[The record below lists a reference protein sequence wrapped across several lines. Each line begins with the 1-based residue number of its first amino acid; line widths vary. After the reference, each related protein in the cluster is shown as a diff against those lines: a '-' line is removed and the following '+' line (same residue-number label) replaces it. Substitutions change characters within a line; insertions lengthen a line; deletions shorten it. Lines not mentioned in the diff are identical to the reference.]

1 MPADNCISVASGR
14 LPPVARARLE
24 LLEQLRTLRDQVS
37 KDGET
42 LVAEWESQS
51 GGSGSRER
59 ALNLAHYVALRRHD
73 LRPIQDKL
81 MLLGLS
87 SLGRLEARVLAN
99 LDAVIAS
106 LAAIVGDSRPEPF
119 PSPAEMWHGRELNR
133 ANADLAL
140 GPCRPGRRV
149 RLMVTLPGESAIDP
163 ALARKLVQEGA
174 DIVRINCA
182 HDGPETWRAMIA
194 NVRQAARG
202 QDRRVRVLMDL
213 AGPRCR
219 TGEVQCAKG
228 HKRLYPGE
236 EILFVHD
243 EFQPRAQWPIQA
255 RCTLPGAIKEL
266 KPGVKLWIDEGRVGA
281 RVQSLLP
288 QGVLIRVET
297 APPRGMRLK
306 PDKGLNFPD
315 TPLASSALTPRD
327 LEVLDFVAE
336 NADLVGYSFV
346 QSAEDIAVLQHELEA
361 RMGSQEAGKTGIV
374 AKIETAL
381 AVRNLPRIIV
391 QGVSRQP
398 FAIMIARG
406 DLGVEIG
413 FERLAE
419 MQEEI
424 LWLCE
429 AAFVPV
435 IWATG
440 VLHGMIKEGLP
451 SRGEMT
457 DAAMSARAECVMLN
471 KGPYVLEA
479 LSCLDRL
486 FGRMTEHQEK
496 KTPRLRALQSW

>member
-1 MPADNCISVASGR
+1 MRRLTPA
-14 LPPVARARLE
+14 ARTRIALLVE
-24 LLEQLRTLRDQVS
+24 LRALRDMVRRE
-37 KDGET
+37 GEA
-42 LVAEWESQS
+42 LVAEWESRS
-51 GGSGSRER
+51 GWAGSRDR
-59 ALNLAHYVALRRHD
+59 ALNLAYYIVLRRQD
-73 LRPIQDKL
+73 LRPMQDQL

-99 LDAVIAS
+99 LEAVIAS
-106 LAAIVGDSRPEPF
+106 LAAIVDDPHSEPF

-133 ANADLAL
+133 ANADVAL
-140 GPCRPGRRV
+140 GPCRSGRSV
-149 RLMVTLPGESAIDP
+149 RLMVTLPSEAAADP
-163 ALARKLVQEGA
+163 AFARKLLEEGA

-182 HDGPETWRAMIA
+182 HDSPETWRLMIA
-194 NVRQAARG
+194 NIRQAAG
-202 QDRRVRVLMDL
+202 KRRRSIPVLMDL

-219 TGEVQCAKG
+219 TAEVLCAKG
-228 HKRLYPGE
+228 HKRLNPGDE
-236 EILFVHD
+236 MLFVTG
-243 EFQPRAQWPIQA
+243 EFQPREQWPVQA
-255 RCTLPGAIKEL
+255 RCTLPGALIGL
-266 KPGVKLWIDEGRVGA
+266 RPGASVCIDEGRVGA
-281 RVQSLLP
+281 RVLSTLP
-288 QGVLIRVET
+288 QGVLLKIET
-297 APPRGMRLK
+297 TPPRGMRLK

-315 TPLASSALTPRD
+315 TPLAAVSLTPGD
-327 LEVLDFVAE
+327 LQALDFVAH

-346 QSAEDIAVLQHELEA
+346 QTADDISLLQHEIEA
-361 RMGSQEAGKTGIV
+361 RVGLQRAKSIGIV

-381 AVRNLPRIIV
+381 AVRNLPGIIV

-440 VLHGMIKEGLP
+440 VLHGLIKEGQP
-451 SRGEMT
+451 NRGEMT

-479 LSCLDRL
+479 LRCLDRL
-486 FGRMTEHQEK
+486 FGRMAEHQEK
-496 KTPRLRALQSW
+496 KTPRLRALRSW